1 MNFPFFVARRYLF
14 SKKSHSTI
22 NIISAIS
29 AGGIAVAT
37 MALVCVL
44 SVFNGF
50 RDLIGGLYSAFDP
63 QLEVAPVKGKYAD
76 AADPLLQ
83 SVREVDGVA
92 AVSEC
97 FEENALILYK
107 GNPVVVNVKGVDEN
121 FARVTGVDS
130 IIYDQANAHVKMPA
144 LSAAG
149 VHYAIPGYGLA
160 ARMGIA
166 FGGVQLCAPRRGER
180 INMANPLESFNVD
193 DIFSSDVYFQVNQKR
208 YDESY
213 LMTSIDFARTLFEQ
227 PNRLTSL
234 ELKLDDGADVD
245 AVKARVE
252 AAVGP
257 GYAVRDRMEQHA
269 DTFKVMAIE
278 KLMAYFF
285 LTFIVLIA
293 CFNLIGSVSMLI
305 IDKRDNVDTLR
316 SLGMD
321 DRAISRIFLIESRL
335 ISFLGAVLG
344 IVLGLVLCYLQ
355 QTFGFLQLGSP
366 EGGNFI
372 INAYP
377 VSIRWM
383 DILLVFVT
391 VIVVGFATV
400 WYPVRYL
407 CRRML

>member
-22 NIISAIS
+22 NIISGIS

-37 MALVCVL
+37 TALVCVL

-63 QLEVAPVKGKYAD
+63 QLEVTPAKGKYAD
-76 AADPLLQ
+76 AAAPGLQ
-83 SVREVDGVA
+83 RVRKVNGVA
-92 AVSEC
+92 IVTEC

-107 GNPVVVNVKGVDEN
+107 GNPLVVNVKGVDDN
-121 FARVTGVDS
+121 FGRVTGIDS
-130 IIYDQANAHVKMPA
+130 IIYDTNNARSGLPA

-149 VHYAIPGYGLA
+149 VHYAVPGYGLA
-160 ARMGIA
+160 SRMGIA
-166 FGGVQLCAPRRGER
+166 FGQIQICAPRRGER

-193 DIFSSDVYFQVNQKR
+193 EIFSSGTYFQVNQKR
-208 YDESY
+208 YDED
-213 LMTSIDFARTLFEQ
+213 LLLTSLDFARTLFEQ
-227 PNRLTSL
+227 PGRLTSL
-234 ELKLDDGADVD
+234 EIKLADGANPD
-245 AVKARVE
+245 AVKAAVK
-252 AAVGP
+252 AAAGP
-257 GYAVRDRMEQHA
+257 DFIVRNRMEQHA
-269 DTFKVMAIE
+269 ETFNVMAIE

-285 LTFIVLIA
+285 LTFIVLVA

-321 DRAISRIFLIESRL
+321 DRAISRIFLTESRL
-335 ISFLGAVLG
+335 ITLLGAVIG
-344 IVLGLVLCYLQ
+344 IVLGLVLCYVQ
-355 QTFGFLQLGSP
+355 ETFGVLQLGSS
-366 EGGNFI
+366 GGNFI
-372 INAYP
+372 VNAYP
-377 VSIRWM
+377 VSVRWT